1 MKKKKAPAEKYD
13 EDEEEWEDEDVVGD
27 VVVLSDAD
35 EERDAPEGILFERH
49 TKVRNFW
56 LCYWYSKLFCN

>member
-1 MKKKKAPAEKYD
+1 MKKKKAPTEKYD

-35 EERDAPEGILFERH
+35 KQRDGPERILFERH

-56 LCYWYSKLFCN
+56 LCNGYSKLLCN

>member
-1 MKKKKAPAEKYD
+1 VKKKKAPAEKYD

-27 VVVLSDAD
+27 VVVLSDAG
-35 EERDAPEGILFERH
+35 EQRDGPEGILFERH

-56 LCYWYSKLFCN
+56 LCNRYSKLLCN